1 MRKAI
6 SRAALAGAMA
16 AGAWGSAGALGLEQG
31 LIRTNTTLSAA
42 PVRYKGRAAVRAVD
56 RSGGQSL
63 DPLLRLPVED
73 FGDGIIEA
81 EVAGLPAAGAP
92 DGARGFI
99 GIAFRVQQDPSR
111 YEAFYIRP
119 TNGRSDDQLRRNH
132 STQYIGMPDYPWDR
146 LRKEH
151 PGVYESYADM
161 VPGDWIRLRIE
172 VEGSRARLFVGKAEQ
187 PALIVNDLKHGA
199 KAIGGVALWIGN
211 GTEGYFSNVKV
222 TKRPN

>member
-6 SRAALAGAMA
+6 SRLAMAGAMA
-16 AGAWGSAGALGLEQG
+16 AATWGNACAQGLEQG
-31 LIRTNTTLSAA
+31 FSRSNATLSAA
-42 PVRYKGRAAVRAVD
+42 SARYQGRAAVRAVD
-56 RSGGQSL
+56 RSGEQPL
-63 DPLLRLPVED
+63 DPLLLLPV
-73 FGDGIIEA
+73 DGFKDGVIEA

-92 DGARGFI
+92 EGARGFI
-99 GIAFRVQQDPSR
+99 GIAFRIQQDPRR

-132 STQYIGMPDYPWDR
+132 STQYIGMPEHTWDR
-146 LRKEH
+146 LRKEQ

-161 VPGDWIRLRIE
+161 LPGDWIRLRIE
-172 VEGSRARLFVGKAEQ
+172 VEGSRARLFVGGAGQ
-187 PALIVNDLKHGA
+187 PALIVNDLKLGGEA
-199 KAIGGVALWIGN
+199 VGGVALWIGS

>member
-6 SRAALAGAMA
+6 SRLMIAGAMVA
-16 AGAWGSAGALGLEQG
+16 AAWGQACAQG
-31 LIRTNTTLSAA
+31 LQQRFDRSNTTLSTAS
-42 PVRYKGRAAVRAVD
+42 VRYKGRDAVRAVD
-56 RSGGQSL
+56 RSGEQPL
-63 DPLLRLPVED
+63 NPLLLLPVEG
-73 FGDGIIEA
+73 FKDGVIEA

-92 DGARGFI
+92 EGARGFI
-99 GIAFRVQQDPSR
+99 GIAFRVQRDSSR

-132 STQYIGMPDYPWDR
+132 STQYTGMPDYPWDR

-161 VPGDWIRLRIE
+161 VPGAWIRLRIE
-172 VEGSRARLFVGKAEQ
+172 VEGSRARLFVGGAGQ

-199 KAIGGVALWIGN
+199 DAIGGVALWVGS
-211 GTEGYFSNVKV
+211 GTEGYFSNVRV
-222 TKRPN
+222 TKRQD

>member
-6 SRAALAGAMA
+6 SRAALAGALA
-16 AGAWGSAGALGLEQG
+16 AAAWGNAGAQGLEQG
-31 LIRTNTTLSAA
+31 FSRTNTTLFAA
-42 PVRYKGRAAVRAVD
+42 PARYKGRAAVRAVD
-56 RSGGQSL
+56 RLAGQPL
-63 DPLLRLPVED
+63 NPLLLLPVKD

-92 DGARGFI
+92 EGARGFI
-99 GIAFRVQQDPSR
+99 GIAFRVKDSSR

-132 STQYIGMPDYPWDR
+132 STQYIGMPDYTWDR
-146 LRKEH
+146 LRNEH

-172 VEGSRARLFVGKAEQ
+172 VEGSKARLFVGGAGR

-199 KAIGGVALWIGN
+199 EAIGGVALWIGN
-211 GTEGYFSNVKV
+211 GTEAYFSNVKV